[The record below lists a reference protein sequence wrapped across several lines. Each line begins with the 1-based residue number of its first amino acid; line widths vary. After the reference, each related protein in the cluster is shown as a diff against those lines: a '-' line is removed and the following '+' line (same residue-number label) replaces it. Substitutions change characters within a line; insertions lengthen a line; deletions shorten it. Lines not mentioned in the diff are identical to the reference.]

1 MVRQAHHDNCIP
13 LLNNKSNKNRK
24 FLPPV
29 TQQIEADEMIL
40 SGCLSR
46 LMRGVVPPKQIY
58 RGVDQILAG
67 RIEADEYEGRPSKLL
82 QLKPHLFHF
91 IRAAADK

>member
-13 LLNNKSNKNRK
+13 LLNNKSSKNRK

-29 TQQIEADEMIL
+29 TQQLEDDEMFL

-46 LMRGVVPPKQIY
+46 LMRGVGPPTKHY
-58 RGVDQILAG
+58 RGVESLQRDV
-67 RIEADEYEGRPSKLL
+67 SKPTSTKPTSKQLL
-82 QLKPHLFHF
+82 QLKPHLLHH
-91 IRAAADK
+91 IRTAADK